1 MTNFK
6 MLVRA
11 DCAVSACSPPT
22 PVYKCS
28 YPLIVSREELTFE
41 LVSALFPHPHLLASK
56 IKQNFLTTRLACLMV
71 FEQQAGGP
79 GFGNTLT
86 RDLDVIFIFF
96 NMVVE
101 FIKY

>member
-1 MTNFK
+1 M
-6 MLVRA
+6 A
-11 DCAVSACSPPT
+11 
-22 PVYKCS
+22 
-28 YPLIVSREELTFE
+28 
-41 LVSALFPHPHLLASK
+41 
-56 IKQNFLTTRLACLMV
+56 
-71 FEQQAGGP
+71 FEQQAAGP